1 MSPHDVAAPIGASII
16 LLGQRFHM
24 DVIAEGVET
33 KEQAKWLS
41 DRGCHDAQGYFY
53 AKPMPLPELL
63 TWLKNYQKTPL

>member
-1 MSPHDVAAPIGASII
+1 MN
-16 LLGQRFHM
+16 
-24 DVIAEGVET
+24 VIAEGVET